1 MQGKSEQA
9 LQNKEEFPSA
19 EVLKETLGAS
29 YSAFEALHVLLASM
43 EAAVEWNYYRDGH
56 AWLGK
61 IPYKKKNLGWIH
73 VYRGYFILTCHF
85 TAKHEEAIT
94 RLPIPEAVKET
105 FFNTES
111 AGKLR
116 PLSVRVDTERLPQA
130 TEVILRFKKGLK

>member
-1 MQGKSEQA
+1 MDKMIF
-9 LQNKEEFPSA
+9 NDPNMFPSA

-94 RLPIPEAVKET
+94 GLPIPEAVKET